1 MKKVVFFSMLIA
13 LMAICTDVQ
22 GYTYTITNYTD
33 KTLLVDVRPVAL
45 VEDSKPTFIKP
56 GKTMQID
63 YSGISAGLCL
73 SDGSVYVA
81 PVDDQSVLGFTTT
94 IDQAIDTIFAMNS
107 IATPDQV
114 AALTDALQTW
124 QTIML
129 SKVPPTLE
137 QEAAFKNA
145 LQTWQTIIR
154 SQVPPASTA
163 LMNAWLVWETKKVQM
178 FSSLKKIT
186 SLTPDNAQDY
196 FKFIPVTSGMSVAEK
211 VGTVIIDFSE
221 FFSDFRDIP
230 SAIRASWEETEQKC
244 SNTTIGIFLSSD
256 KSSYVWTYTSDDSW
270 LSKFINSIDTSTK
283 SFADYLVKHAG
294 TGIFES
300 MGLVERTQLNK

>member
-1 MKKVVFFSMLIA
+1 MVNILGISNSKKIEKRIVMKKLVFLSMLIA

-56 GKTMQID
+56 GKTMKID
-63 YSGISAGLCL
+63 YSGWSAGLCL

-94 IDQAIDTIFAMNS
+94 IDQAIDTIYTPSTSLSPSAQQTALANAM
-107 IATPDQV
+107 QV
-114 AALTDALQTW
+114 W
-124 QTIML
+124 QT
-129 SKVPPTLE
+129 
-137 QEAAFKNA
+137 
-145 LQTWQTIIR
+145 
-154 SQVPPASTA
+154 
-163 LMNAWLVWETKKVQM
+163 KKIQM

-186 SLTPDNAQDY
+186 SLTPDNAGDY
-196 FKFIPVTSGMSVAEK
+196 FKFTPITSDMSVAEK
-211 VGTVIIDFSE
+211 AGTAYINFSE
-221 FFSDFRDIP
+221 FFSDLADIP

-256 KSSYVWTYTSDDSW
+256 KSSYVWTYTGDDSW
-270 LSKFINSIDTSTK
+270 LSKFINSIDASTQ